1 LQGRLLLKERA
12 MSESTLVAETGRPT
26 GSRASG
32 RLRAAG
38 KIPGVLYG
46 HGLTPV
52 PLAVDRRELRHAL
65 SGPAG
70 VNAVVRL
77 KVGADTHP
85 TLVKDLQRD
94 PVRRTVTHI
103 DFIVVRMDEEITVD
117 VPIVLAGEP
126 KRVLSDNGVIE
137 HSLQSLSVVTT
148 PADIPPHITVDIS
161 ELVIGDVL
169 RVGDL
174 ALPSGVTAAVDPDT
188 PVVVAAGAAV
198 EEEPV
203 AEEAEGE
210 EGEAA
215 GESEGAAGAAQG
227 GADATE

>member
-1 LQGRLLLKERA
+1 

-26 GSRASG
+26 GSAASG

-46 HGLTPV
+46 HGLAPG
-52 PLAVDRRELRHAL
+52 PLAVYRRALRHAL

-77 KVGADTHP
+77 QVGSEVHP
-85 TLVKDLQRD
+85 TVVKDLQRD

-103 DFIVVRMDEEITVD
+103 DFIVVRMDEVITVE
-117 VPIVLAGEP
+117 VPIVLEGEA
-126 KRVLSDNGVIE
+126 KKLQSDNGVLE
-137 HSLQSLSVVTT
+137 HSLQTLSVITT
-148 PADIPPHITVDIS
+148 PADIPTHITVEIS
-161 ELVIGDVL
+161 NLSVGDVV

-174 ALPSGVTAAVDPDT
+174 VLPPGVTISVDPDT

-203 AEEAEGE
+203 AEEGEGE
-210 EGEAA
+210 GEGDE
-215 GESEGAAGAAQG
+215 AGAAEG
-227 GADATE
+227 GADDNE

>member
-1 LQGRLLLKERA
+1 
-12 MSESTLVAETGRPT
+12 MSESTLVAETGRPI
-26 GSRASG
+26 GSRATG

-46 HGLTPV
+46 HGITPV

-77 KVGADTHP
+77 QVGGDTHP
-85 TLVKDLQRD
+85 TVVKDLQRH

-117 VPIVLAGEP
+117 VPIVLEGEA
-126 KRVLSDNGVIE
+126 KRLLADNGVIE
-137 HSLQSLSVVTT
+137 QALTTLAVLTT
-148 PADIPPHITVDIS
+148 PADIPPQITIDITN
-161 ELVIGDVL
+161 LTVGDIV

-174 ALPSGVTAAVDPDT
+174 VLPAGVTSELDPDT
-188 PVVVAAGAAV
+188 AVLIAAGSAELEEEAVEAVEGEGEGEEAGAA
-198 EEEPV
+198 E
-203 AEEAEGE
+203 
-210 EGEAA
+210 
-215 GESEGAAGAAQG
+215 G
-227 GADATE
+227 GADASE

>member
-1 LQGRLLLKERA
+1 

-52 PLAVDRRELRHAL
+52 PLAVGRRELRHAL

-70 VNAVVRL
+70 VNAVVQL

-85 TLVKDLQRD
+85 TVVKDLQRD

-117 VPIVLAGEP
+117 VPIVLEGEP

-137 HSLQSLSVVTT
+137 HSLQSLAVVTT
-148 PADIPPHITVDIS
+148 PADIPPSITVDIS

-174 ALPSGVTAAVDPDT
+174 VLPRGVTAAVDPDT
-188 PVVVAAGAAV
+188 PIVVAAGAAV

-203 AEEAEGE
+203 AEAAEGE
-210 EGEAA
+210 EGEGEGEAA
-215 GESEGAAGAAQG
+215 GDTEGAAGAAEG
-227 GADATE
+227 GADASE

>member
-1 LQGRLLLKERA
+1 

-26 GSRASG
+26 GSRATG

-46 HGLTPV
+46 HGLAPV

-77 KVGADTHP
+77 QVGGDTHP
-85 TLVKDLQRD
+85 TVVKDLQRH
-94 PVRRTVTHI
+94 PVRRNVTHI

-117 VPIVLAGEP
+117 VPIVLEGEA
-126 KRVLSDNGVIE
+126 KRLQQDGGVIE
-137 HSLQSLSVVTT
+137 QALTSLAVITT
-148 PADIPPHITVDIS
+148 PATIPPQITIDIS
-161 ELVIGDVL
+161 NLAVGDIV

-174 ALPSGVTAAVDPDT
+174 VLPAGVTSDLDPETAVLIAAGSAALEAE
-188 PVVVAAGAAV
+188 VAA
-198 EEEPV
+198 
-203 AEEAEGE
+203 AEGEAEGE
-210 EGEAA
+210 GDE
-215 GESEGAAGAAQG
+215 AGAAEG
-227 GADATE
+227 GADASE

>member
-1 LQGRLLLKERA
+1 

-46 HGLTPV
+46 HGLAPV
-52 PLAVDRRELRHAL
+52 ALSVDRRELRHAL

-70 VNAVVRL
+70 VNAVVQLR
-77 KVGADTHP
+77 VGADTHP
-85 TLVKDLQRD
+85 TVVKDLQRD

-117 VPIVLAGEP
+117 VPIVLEGEP
-126 KRVLSDNGVIE
+126 RQVLADDGVIE

-148 PADIPPHITVDIS
+148 PADIPTHILVDVS
-161 ELVIGDVL
+161 QLTIGDVV

-174 ALPSGVTAAVDPDT
+174 VLPSGVTAAVDPDT

-198 EEEPV
+198 EPEPEV
-203 AEEAEGE
+203 AEGE
-210 EGEAA
+210 EGAE
-215 GESEGAAGAAQG
+215 GEGQGDEAGAAEG
-227 GADATE
+227 GADTSE

>member
-1 LQGRLLLKERA
+1 

-46 HGLTPV
+46 HGLAPV
-52 PLAVDRRELRHAL
+52 SLSVGRRELRHAL

-70 VNAVVRL
+70 VNAVVQL
-77 KVGADTHP
+77 KVGAETHP
-85 TLVKDLQRD
+85 TVVKDLQRD
-94 PVRRTVTHI
+94 PVKRTVTHI

-117 VPIVLAGEP
+117 VPIVLEGEA
-126 KRVLSDNGVIE
+126 KRLQSDNGVLE
-137 HSLQSLSVVTT
+137 HSLQTLAVITT
-148 PADIPPHITVDIS
+148 PADIPTHITVEIS
-161 ELVIGDVL
+161 NLVVGDVV

-174 ALPSGVTAAVDPDT
+174 VLPRGVTAAVDADT

-198 EEEPV
+198 EVEPV
-203 AEEAEGE
+203 VEGEGE
-210 EGEAA
+210 EGEGA
-215 GESEGAAGAAQG
+215 EGAGAAEG
-227 GADATE
+227 GADASE

>member
-1 LQGRLLLKERA
+1 

-46 HGLTPV
+46 HGLAPV

-70 VNAVVRL
+70 VNAVVQLR
-77 KVGADTHP
+77 VGADTHP
-85 TLVKDLQRD
+85 TVVKDLQRD

-103 DFIVVRMDEEITVD
+103 DFIVVRMDEEITVE
-117 VPIVLAGEP
+117 VPIILEGEA
-126 KRVLSDNGVIE
+126 RQVLSDDGVIE

-148 PADIPPHITVDIS
+148 PADIPTHITVDIS
-161 ELVIGDVL
+161 RLTVGDVI

-174 ALPSGVTAAVDPDT
+174 ALPAGVTIVVDPDT
-188 PVVVAAGAAV
+188 PVVVAAGAAAL
-198 EEEPV
+198 EV
-203 AEEAEGE
+203 AEAEGA
-210 EGEAA
+210 EGE
-215 GESEGAAGAAQG
+215 GETEGEGDEAAGAAEG
-227 GADATE
+227 GADASE

>member
-1 LQGRLLLKERA
+1 
-12 MSESTLVAETGRPT
+12 MPESTLVAETGRPT
-26 GSRASG
+26 GSAASG

-70 VNAVVRL
+70 VNAVVQL
-77 KVGADTHP
+77 KVGTDTHP
-85 TLVKDLQRD
+85 TVVKDLQRD

-117 VPIVLAGEP
+117 VPIILEGEP
-126 KRVLSDNGVIE
+126 RRVLSDDGVIE
-137 HSLQSLSVVTT
+137 HSLQTLSVVTT
-148 PADIPPHITVDIS
+148 PADIPTHITVDIS
-161 ELVIGDVL
+161 ALAVGDVV

-174 ALPSGVTAAVDPDT
+174 VLPRGVTAANDPDT

-198 EEEPV
+198 EQEPV
-203 AEEAEGE
+203 AEEGEDGAEGE
-210 EGEAA
+210 GAEG
-215 GESEGAAGAAQG
+215 AGAAEG
-227 GADATE
+227 GADAAE

>member
-1 LQGRLLLKERA
+1 

-26 GSRASG
+26 GSRATG

-46 HGLTPV
+46 HGITPV

-77 KVGADTHP
+77 QVGGDTHP
-85 TLVKDLQRD
+85 TVVKDLQRH

-117 VPIVLAGEP
+117 VPIVLEGDA
-126 KRVLSDNGVIE
+126 KRLLADNGVIE
-137 HSLQSLSVVTT
+137 QALTTLAVITT
-148 PADIPPHITVDIS
+148 PADIPPQITIDIS
-161 ELVIGDVL
+161 NLTVGDIVRIGDLVL
-169 RVGDL
+169 P
-174 ALPSGVTAAVDPDT
+174 AGVTSALDPDT
-188 PVVVAAGAAV
+188 AVLIAAGSAELVEEPVEAVEGEGEEAGAA
-198 EEEPV
+198 E
-203 AEEAEGE
+203 
-210 EGEAA
+210 
-215 GESEGAAGAAQG
+215 G
-227 GADATE
+227 GADASE